1 MSSDNENRKW
11 NIADIGRALI
21 NSAVAI
27 FKGQFILRLGVDKYF
42 PQVVWTF
49 ILFALIIL
57 FGLGVDVTLGKVEKN
72 NKEIHEL
79 EILYTQKRYELITLT
94 RRSTVEENLSKSGS
108 KVSEPLSKPETVK

>member
-1 MSSDNENRKW
+1 MSRDNENRKW

-21 NSAVAI
+21 NSVVAI

-57 FGLGVDVTLGKVEKN
+57 FASIEIPVMTMMQNLG
-72 NKEIHEL
+72 
-79 EILYTQKRYELITLT
+79 
-94 RRSTVEENLSKSGS
+94 GS
-108 KVSEPLSKPETVK
+108 AGGGMGGVGM